1 MSLHD
6 DEVASTPE
14 LVRRLVAEQFPRWAD
29 LPVTRGPAGGTDHHL
44 FRLGDE
50 LLVRMPKIA
59 WAQDQA
65 LSDAR
70 WLPHLA
76 PHLPLRLPA
85 PEAVG
90 EPGEGFPFRWSV
102 TPWLGGASP
111 AAGELGTDAARQL
124 GEFVAALRAV
134 STAGGPV
141 KEGTSRGVPLAR
153 LDDDVR
159 AAITESGTRIDGRAV
174 TKAWDRA
181 LAARPASD
189 GYWIHGDL
197 LPGNLLADGGRMT
210 AVIDWGGV
218 GVGDPAA
225 DLIPA
230 WTQFTG
236 AGRAAFGAA
245 ATDGLTDPDDAWERG
260 RGWVLVQAVIALPYY
275 WDRWPEFARGS
286 QERIAAVLAD

>member
-14 LVRRLVAEQFPRWAD
+14 LVHHLVAEQFPQWAH
-29 LPVTRGPAGGTDHHL
+29 LPVTPGPAGGTDHHL
-44 FRLGDE
+44 FRLGGE
-50 LLVRMPKIA
+50 LLVRMPKIG

-65 LSDAR
+65 VSDAR

-76 PHLPLRLPA
+76 PHLPLRLPV
-85 PEAVG
+85 PEVVG

-102 TPWLGGASP
+102 TPWLDGAPP
-111 AAGELGTDAARQL
+111 AVGELGTAAARQL
-124 GEFVAALRAV
+124 GEFVAALRTV
-134 STAGGPV
+134 STDGAPV

-174 TKAWDRA
+174 TKAWDQA
-181 LAARPASD
+181 LAARPASE
-189 GYWIHGDL
+189 GSWIHGDL

-236 AGRAAFGAA
+236 AERVAFREP
-245 ATDGLTDPDDAWERG
+245 ATDGLTDPDDAWDRG

-275 WDRWPEFARGS
+275 WDRWPAFARGS